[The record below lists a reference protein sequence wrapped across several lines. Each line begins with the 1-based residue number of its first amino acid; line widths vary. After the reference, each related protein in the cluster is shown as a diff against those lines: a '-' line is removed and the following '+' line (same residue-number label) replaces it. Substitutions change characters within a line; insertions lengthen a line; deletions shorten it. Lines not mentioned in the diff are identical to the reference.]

1 MRLEERSQDV
11 IGRLRAREGELV
23 QQNKVLQEKLAQ
35 LQEQMVAEAEHPH
48 NKSTDT
54 TGIPLPSSPFIAA
67 RTPSSDVSAID
78 VAFPPLQ
85 PTVAPQHVSSSKIPD
100 LVPSPRQYTL

>member
-35 LQEQMVAEAEHPH
+35 LQEQLVAEAEHPH

-54 TGIPLPSSPFIAA
+54 TGIPLPSS
-67 RTPSSDVSAID
+67 
-78 VAFPPLQ
+78 L
-85 PTVAPQHVSSSKIPD
+85 
-100 LVPSPRQYTL
+100 